1 MHKHIHSEKN
11 KAQQKERLMAGAIGV
26 NLGIAL
32 VEIVGGF
39 ISGSLALVSDAIHNI
54 ADTLSLLISYLAMR
68 LIRRQN
74 TERHTFGLRR
84 SEILAAFI
92 NSSMLIA
99 ISGFLILE
107 AVKRWVHPQNINYT
121 LMGWIAL
128 IGLIGNLAGM
138 IILHGVQKGSLNIK
152 SAYLHLLGDTIS
164 SVAVVGGA
172 ILMARGGWSFIDPLI
187 TVFISIYIVR
197 EAFDILKNSISI
209 LLMSAPPGIKISA
222 IEERLKEVEGISDI
236 HHVHIWRL
244 DDNTIHFEAH
254 MRANENL
261 SLKETDDLRKKAE
274 NILVGSFGIAHVT
287 LQIEPKGLEN
297 GCGGK
302 QLIELEIRN

>member
-1 MHKHIHSEKN
+1 
-11 KAQQKERLMAGAIGV
+11 MAGTIGV
-26 NLGIAL
+26 NLGIAI
-32 VEIVGGF
+32 VEIVGGI
-39 ISGSLALVSDAIHNI
+39 ISGSLALVSDAIHNL
-54 ADTLSLLISYLAMR
+54 ADTLSLIISYIAMR
-68 LIRRQN
+68 LSRRQN

-92 NSSMLIA
+92 NSSLLIA

-138 IILHGVQKGSLNIK
+138 IILHGIHKDSLNIK

-172 ILMARGGWSFIDPLI
+172 ILMAWKGWSFIDPLI

-197 EAFDILKNSISI
+197 EAFIILKNSISI
-209 LLMSAPPGIKISA
+209 LLMSAPPGIKISD

-254 MRANENL
+254 MRASENI
-261 SLKETDDLRKKAE
+261 SLKEADEIRKKAE
-274 NILVGSFGIAHVT
+274 NILVDTFGIAHVT

-297 GCGGK
+297 GCRSEH
-302 QLIELEIRN
+302 LIEPEYQKLK